1 MTGGKTS
8 RDKGANYERK
18 LARWIVERLGVE
30 ARRHRGGFS
39 GDDIEHELPFISFEA
54 KNRNENRLG
63 QWVDQANAQARI
75 GQIPVVVHHRTGKG
89 SISDDFFTL
98 DGDGFAAL
106 LGLALMAW
114 NDVDDEGAL
123 AVARFYSKDLVS

>member
-39 GDDIEHELPFISFEA
+39 GDDIEHE
-54 KNRNENRLG
+54 LG